1 MRNFFRDHFGVFI
14 GGIILAGLLF
24 SYTAMEKASYKG
36 PVAIN
41 LINEAQIKLKER
53 VELLYQECERA
64 YPNEKQKSQC
74 FIQEYTSRY
83 GYNRDFER
91 FNVNEVFHNLQRGEL
106 FRGIF
111 IGFLVTSI
119 LFFIL

>member
-41 LINEAQIKLKER
+41 LINEAQIKR
-53 VELLYQECERA
+53 
-64 YPNEKQKSQC
+64 
-74 FIQEYTSRY
+74 
-83 GYNRDFER
+83 
-91 FNVNEVFHNLQRGEL
+91 
-106 FRGIF
+106 
-111 IGFLVTSI
+111 
-119 LFFIL
+119 FILEK